1 MKQTIT
7 DVAVENKHVFVRADF
22 NVPLDDACQITD
34 DTRIQK
40 TLPTIKYLLDHHA
53 AVILASHLGRPKGQ
67 VVEKYSLKPVAKRLS
82 ELLGIPVKFAP
93 DCVGPE
99 TQALAKALKP
109 GEVLLLENLRFHKE
123 EEKNGA
129 DFAKELAS
137 LADVGINDAFGCCH
151 RAHASVAG
159 ITKYLPM
166 AAGFLLE
173 KEIQFIGGAVDHPQH
188 PFAAIIGGAK
198 VSDKIEVISNLL
210 PKVDLMIIGGGMAN
224 TFLAAQGY
232 GIGKSLVEADKI
244 DLAKSLIAQAK
255 AEGTKLLLPVDV
267 MVAAAFDND
276 ADHKVVPVDQVPADW
291 MILDVG
297 TKTQELFAKELAPMK
312 LIVWNGP
319 MGVFEMENYAKGTEA
334 VAKAVADSDAVSIV
348 GGGDS
353 VSAVNKTGLADKI
366 SHISTGGGAS
376 LEYLEG
382 KQLPGVV
389 SLANKGR
396 KTILAGNWKMNHLGA
411 DVKATLTGLAEQ
423 VPADGKADVVI
434 APVFPYLPLAVE
446 LTKGTPIQ
454 IAAQNMH
461 WEDNGAYTGEVAP
474 AMLVDIGVTH
484 VIIGHSERR
493 TYFNETDETVNKK
506 VKAALAHGLT
516 PILCCGETLE
526 QREEGIMQSFIEG
539 QIEKALS
546 GVEKGEMPKVVIA
559 YEPIW
564 AIGTGKTASAA
575 QAEEVC
581 AIIRKKVAALYD
593 DATADATSILYGGS
607 VKGSNV
613 AELTGSA
620 DIDGGLVGGASLKV
634 DDFMAIIN
642 NAVIK

>member
-7 DVAVENKHVFVRADF
+7 DITVDNKRVFVRADF
-22 NVPLDDACQITD
+22 NVPLDGDCRITD

-40 TLPTIKYLLDHHA
+40 TLPTIQYLLDHHA
-53 AVILASHLGRPKGQ
+53 AVILASHLGRPKGEA
-67 VVEKYSLKPVAKRLS
+67 VPKYSLKPVAERLS

-99 TQALAKALKP
+99 TKAMAEALQP
-109 GEVLLLENLRFHKE
+109 GEVLLLENLRYHKE
-123 EEKNGA
+123 EEKNDPEFSRQLA
-129 DFAKELAS
+129 ELAEIG
-137 LADVGINDAFGCCH
+137 VNDAFGCCH

-159 ITKYLPM
+159 ITAYLPM

-173 KEIQFIGGAVDHPQH
+173 KEIRFIGGAVDNPAH

-255 AEGTKLLLPVDV
+255 EQGTKLLLPVDV

-276 ADHKVVPVDQVPADW
+276 ADHKVVDVADVPADW

-297 TKTQELFAKELAPMK
+297 TKTQELFATELAAMK

-334 VAKAVADSDAVSIV
+334 VAKAVAASDAVSIV

-353 VSAVNKTGLADKI
+353 VSAVNKTGLSDQI

-382 KQLPGVV
+382 KKLPGVE
-389 SLANKGR
+389 SLSDK
-396 KTILAGNWKMNHLGA
+396 
-411 DVKATLTGLAEQ
+411 
-423 VPADGKADVVI
+423 
-434 APVFPYLPLAVE
+434 
-446 LTKGTPIQ
+446 
-454 IAAQNMH
+454 
-461 WEDNGAYTGEVAP
+461 
-474 AMLVDIGVTH
+474 
-484 VIIGHSERR
+484 
-493 TYFNETDETVNKK
+493 
-506 VKAALAHGLT
+506 
-516 PILCCGETLE
+516 
-526 QREEGIMQSFIEG
+526 
-539 QIEKALS
+539 
-546 GVEKGEMPKVVIA
+546 
-559 YEPIW
+559 
-564 AIGTGKTASAA
+564 
-575 QAEEVC
+575 
-581 AIIRKKVAALYD
+581 
-593 DATADATSILYGGS
+593 
-607 VKGSNV
+607 
-613 AELTGSA
+613 
-620 DIDGGLVGGASLKV
+620 
-634 DDFMAIIN
+634 
-642 NAVIK
+642 

>member
-7 DVAVENKHVFVRADF
+7 DITVDNKRVFVRADF
-22 NVPLDDACQITD
+22 NVPLDGDCRITD

-53 AVILASHLGRPKGQ
+53 AVILASHLGRPKGEA
-67 VVEKYSLKPVAKRLS
+67 VPKYSLKPVAERLS

-99 TQALAKALKP
+99 TKAMAEALQP
-109 GEVLLLENLRFHKE
+109 GEVLLLENLRYHKE
-123 EEKNGA
+123 EEKNDPEFSRQLA
-129 DFAKELAS
+129 ELAE
-137 LADVGINDAFGCCH
+137 VGVNDAFGCCH

-159 ITKYLPM
+159 ITAYLPM

-173 KEIQFIGGAVDHPQH
+173 KEIRFIGGAVDNPAH

-198 VSDKIEVISNLL
+198 DKIEVISNLL

-244 DLAKSLIAQAK
+244 DLAKSLIAQAQ
-255 AEGTKLLLPVDV
+255 EQGTKLLLPVDV

-276 ADHKVVPVDQVPADW
+276 ADHKVVDVADVPADW

-334 VAKAVADSDAVSIV
+334 VAKAVAASDAVSIV

-353 VSAVNKTGLADKI
+353 VSAVNKTGLSDQI

-382 KQLPGVV
+382 KKLPGVE
-389 SLANKGR
+389 SLSDK
-396 KTILAGNWKMNHLGA
+396 
-411 DVKATLTGLAEQ
+411 
-423 VPADGKADVVI
+423 
-434 APVFPYLPLAVE
+434 
-446 LTKGTPIQ
+446 
-454 IAAQNMH
+454 
-461 WEDNGAYTGEVAP
+461 
-474 AMLVDIGVTH
+474 
-484 VIIGHSERR
+484 
-493 TYFNETDETVNKK
+493 
-506 VKAALAHGLT
+506 
-516 PILCCGETLE
+516 
-526 QREEGIMQSFIEG
+526 
-539 QIEKALS
+539 
-546 GVEKGEMPKVVIA
+546 
-559 YEPIW
+559 
-564 AIGTGKTASAA
+564 
-575 QAEEVC
+575 
-581 AIIRKKVAALYD
+581 
-593 DATADATSILYGGS
+593 
-607 VKGSNV
+607 
-613 AELTGSA
+613 
-620 DIDGGLVGGASLKV
+620 
-634 DDFMAIIN
+634 
-642 NAVIK
+642 